1 MKSSL
6 LYFFDRDLQKVKN
19 ELICYKNEQNIWEIA
34 PGISNSAGNLTM
46 HIIGNLNHYIGNKM
60 GDTGYERDRESEFS
74 VKGIP
79 REELLLMLDETNHMI
94 TDSILQFPE
103 DWFSR
108 DYPGGAVKEPMSY
121 EYYMFHLV
129 SHLNYHLGQINYHRR
144 LLEK

>member
-6 LYFFDRDLQKVKN
+6 LYFFDRDLQKVKH
-19 ELICYKNEQNIWEIA
+19 ELTCYKKEGNIWRVV
-34 PGISNSAGNLTM
+34 PDVNNSAGNLTL
-46 HIIGNLNHYIGNKM
+46 HLIGNLNHYIGKNM
-60 GDTGYERDRESEFS
+60 GDTGYVRDRDKEFS
-74 VKGIP
+74 TTFVS

-108 DYPGGAVKEPMSY
+108 TYPGGALKEPMTY

-144 LLEK
+144 LLDQ